1 MKNILAKRLTEI
13 QKKVIIN
20 DFVNGVTIDQLSKK
34 FSCTK
39 LTIVRNLKKNL
50 SESKYNTI
58 LKKNNGSQINSSEI
72 LITPNQLAS
81 DNKDNN
87 FLINDNKNFVENRSK
102 EIDNYELF
110 SDTTFMEI
118 APLDCEINNENQK
131 DLSSISISE
140 IDFPKIVYM
149 IVDSKIEL
157 EIKSLGDYPNW
168 QFLSQD
174 ELKRKTIEIYFD
186 LKIAKKF
193 CNREQKVIKV
203 PNTDVFRIVSPILIS
218 RGISRIVCP
227 DKLIA
232 L

>member
-1 MKNILAKRLTEI
+1 MAKRLTEI
-13 QKKVIIN
+13 QKKIIIN
-20 DFVNGVTIDQLSKK
+20 DFVNGVTVDQLAMK

-39 LTIVRNLKKNL
+39 VTIVRTLKKNL
-50 SESKYNTI
+50 SLSKYDSI
-58 LKKNNGSQINSSEI
+58 LKRKETSQINLSERI
-72 LITPNQLAS
+72 VTS
-81 DNKDNN
+81 DELVANKEE
-87 FLINDNKNFVENRSK
+87 NDDLRNEERNLVENRS
-102 EIDNYELF
+102 EEVDNYESY

-118 APLDCEINNENQK
+118 APLDYEINNETQK

-140 IDFPKIVYM
+140 IDFPKTVYM

-157 EIKSLGDYPNW
+157 EIKLLGDYPNW
-168 QFLSQD
+168 QFLSKD
-174 ELKRKTIEIYFD
+174 ELQRKTIEIYFD

>member
-1 MKNILAKRLTEI
+1 MAKRLTEI

-20 DFVNGVTIDQLSKK
+20 DFVNGLTIDQLSKK
-34 FSCTK
+34 FSCTR

-50 SESKYNTI
+50 TESKYNSI
-58 LKKNNGSQINSSEI
+58 LKKNKTSPINISERI
-72 LITPNQLAS
+72 ITPNKLS
-81 DNKDNN
+81 SNKEVNN
-87 FLINDNKNFVENRSK
+87 SLINEDKDFSENRSI
-102 EIDNYELF
+102 EIDNYESF

-118 APLDCEINNENQK
+118 APLDNVINIETQK

-140 IDFPKIVYM
+140 IIFPKIVYM

-157 EIKSLGDYPNW
+157 EIKLLGDHPNW

>member
-1 MKNILAKRLTEI
+1 LAKRLTEI
-13 QKKVIIN
+13 QKKGIIN
-20 DFVNGVTIDQLSKK
+20 DFVNGLTVDQLANK

-50 SESKYNTI
+50 SESKYDSI
-58 LKKNNGSQINSSEI
+58 IKKKERCQIKLSEEI
-72 LITPNQLAS
+72 ITS
-81 DNKDNN
+81 DKLVSNKDE
-87 FLINDNKNFVENRSK
+87 NDDLRNEEKNLVENRS
-102 EIDNYELF
+102 EEVDNYESY

-118 APLDCEINNENQK
+118 APLDYEINNETQK
-131 DLSSISISE
+131 DLSSVSISE

-157 EIKSLGDYPNW
+157 EIKLLGDYPNW
-168 QFLSQD
+168 QFLSKD

-203 PNTDVFRIVSPILIS
+203 PNTDVFKIVSPILIS

>member
-1 MKNILAKRLTEI
+1 MAKRLTEI
-13 QKKVIIN
+13 QKKIIIN
-20 DFVNGVTIDQLSKK
+20 DFVNGVTVDQLAMK

-39 LTIVRNLKKNL
+39 VTIVRTLKKNL
-50 SESKYNTI
+50 SLSKYDSI
-58 LKKNNGSQINSSEI
+58 LKRKETSQINLSERI
-72 LITPNQLAS
+72 VTS
-81 DNKDNN
+81 DELVANKEE
-87 FLINDNKNFVENRSK
+87 NDDLRNEERNLVENRS
-102 EIDNYELF
+102 EEVDNYESY

-118 APLDCEINNENQK
+118 APLDYEINNETQK
-131 DLSSISISE
+131 DLSSVSISE

-193 CNREQKVIKV
+193 CRREQKVIKV
-203 PNTDVFRIVSPILIS
+203 PNTDVFRVVSPILIS

>member
-1 MKNILAKRLTEI
+1 MAKRLTEI
-13 QKKVIIN
+13 QKKIIIN
-20 DFVNGVTIDQLSKK
+20 DFVNGVTVDQLAMN

-39 LTIVRNLKKNL
+39 VTIVRTLKKNL
-50 SESKYNTI
+50 SLSKYDSI
-58 LKKNNGSQINSSEI
+58 LKRKETSQINLSERI
-72 LITPNQLAS
+72 VTS
-81 DNKDNN
+81 DELVANKEE
-87 FLINDNKNFVENRSK
+87 NDDLRNEERNLVENRS
-102 EIDNYELF
+102 EEVDNYE
-110 SDTTFMEI
+110 SYSETTFMEI
-118 APLDCEINNENQK
+118 APLDYEINNETQK
-131 DLSSISISE
+131 DLSSVSISE

-193 CNREQKVIKV
+193 CRREQKVIKV
-203 PNTDVFRIVSPILIS
+203 PNTDVFRVVSPILIS

>member
-1 MKNILAKRLTEI
+1 M
-13 QKKVIIN
+13 VIID
-20 DFVNGVTIDQLSKK
+20 DFINGATIDELSVK

-50 SESKYNTI
+50 SENKYNSI
-58 LKKNNGSQINSSEI
+58 IKKNKNSKKSLSQIINN
-72 LITPNQLAS
+72 PKQLNAK
-81 DNKDNN
+81 NENN
-87 FLINDNKNFVENRSK
+87 DSINDNPNFVENRSK
-102 EIDNYELF
+102 QFDNYE
-110 SDTTFMEI
+110 SYSKETFIEI
-118 APLDCEINNENQK
+118 EPLDYEINNETQK
-131 DLSSISISE
+131 DLSSVSISE
-140 IDFPKIVYM
+140 INFPKIVYM

-157 EIKSLGDYPNW
+157 EIKLLGDYPNW

-193 CNREQKVIKV
+193 CNKEQKVIKV

-218 RGISRIVCP
+218 RGISRIVSP

>member
-1 MKNILAKRLTEI
+1 MAKRLTEI

-20 DFVNGVTIDQLSKK
+20 DFVNGVTVVQLSKK
-34 FSCTK
+34 FSCTT

-50 SESKYNTI
+50 SESKYNSI
-58 LKKNNGSQINSSEI
+58 LKKNKTSQINLTETK
-72 LITPNQLAS
+72 ITTNQLAS
-81 DNKDNN
+81 DSEENEI
-87 FLINDNKNFVENRSK
+87 LINEGANLVENRSK
-102 EIDNYELF
+102 EIDNYDPSLE
-110 SDTTFMEI
+110 TTFFEI
-118 APLDCEINNENQK
+118 APLDCEINNETQK

-149 IVDSKIEL
+149 IVNSKIEL
-157 EIKSLGDYPNW
+157 EIKLLGDYPNW
-168 QFLSQD
+168 QFLSED
-174 ELKRKTIEIYFD
+174 ELKRKVIEIYFD
-186 LKIAKKF
+186 LKVAKKF

-227 DKLIA
+227 DKLVA

>member
-1 MKNILAKRLTEI
+1 LAKRLTDL
-13 QKKVIIN
+13 QKKVII
-20 DFVNGVTIDQLSKK
+20 DEFSNGVTIDQLSKQ

-50 SESKYNTI
+50 SENKYNSL
-58 LKKNNGSQINSSEI
+58 LKKNNNSQISLSKTINNKKLVVNKKENNNSKNDDTN
-72 LITPNQLAS
+72 LI
-81 DNKDNN
+81 
-87 FLINDNKNFVENRSK
+87 ENPSK
-102 EIDNYELF
+102 QIDNYESYLE
-110 SDTTFMEI
+110 STFMEI
-118 APLDCEINNENQK
+118 APLDCEINNETQK
-131 DLSSISISE
+131 DLSSVSISE

-157 EIKSLGDYPNW
+157 EIKLLGDYPNW

-193 CNREQKVIKV
+193 CSKEQKVIKV
-203 PNTDVFRIVSPILIS
+203 PNTNVFKIVSPILIS
-218 RGISRIVCP
+218 KGISRIVSP

>member
-1 MKNILAKRLTEI
+1 MAKRLTEI
-13 QKKVIIN
+13 QKKIIIN
-20 DFVNGVTIDQLSKK
+20 DFVNGITVDQLAMQ
-34 FSCTK
+34 FSCAK
-39 LTIVRNLKKNL
+39 VTIVRTLKKNL
-50 SESKYNTI
+50 SLSKYDSI
-58 LKKNNGSQINSSEI
+58 LKKKETSQINLSERI
-72 LITPNQLAS
+72 VTS
-81 DNKDNN
+81 DELVANKEE
-87 FLINDNKNFVENRSK
+87 NDDLRNEERNLVENRS
-102 EIDNYELF
+102 EEVDNYKSYSE
-110 SDTTFMEI
+110 TTFMEI
-118 APLDCEINNENQK
+118 APLDYEINNETQK

-140 IDFPKIVYM
+140 IDFPKTVYM

-157 EIKSLGDYPNW
+157 EIKLLGDYPNW

-193 CNREQKVIKV
+193 CRREQKVIKV
-203 PNTDVFRIVSPILIS
+203 PNTDVFKIVSPILIS

>member
-1 MKNILAKRLTEI
+1 MAKRLTEI
-13 QKKVIIN
+13 QKKAIIN
-20 DFVNGVTIDQLSKK
+20 DFVNGLTIDQLSKK

-50 SESKYNTI
+50 SESKYNSI
-58 LKKNNGSQINSSEI
+58 FKKNNTSQINLSETI
-72 LITPNQLAS
+72 ITPNQLAL
-81 DNKDNN
+81 NKGENN
-87 FLINDNKNFVENRSK
+87 ILINEDINLLENKLE
-102 EIDNYELF
+102 EIDNYESF

-118 APLDCEINNENQK
+118 TPLDCEINNETQK

-157 EIKSLGDYPNW
+157 EIKLLGDYPNW
-168 QFLSQD
+168 QFLSRD

-193 CNREQKVIKV
+193 CNREQKVVKV

>member
-1 MKNILAKRLTEI
+1 MAKRLTEI

-20 DFVNGVTIDQLSKK
+20 DFVNGLTIDQLSIK

-39 LTIVRNLKKNL
+39 PTIVRNLKKNL
-50 SESKYNTI
+50 SISKYNSI
-58 LKKNNGSQINSSEI
+58 LKQNKTSQINLSKTI
-72 LITPNQLAS
+72 NMPNQLVP
-81 DNKDNN
+81 DNRENN
-87 FLINDNKNFVENRSK
+87 NLINENKNLLENRSK
-102 EIDNYELF
+102 EINNYDAY
-110 SDTTFMEI
+110 SDTSFMEI
-118 APLDCEINNENQK
+118 VPIDYEINNETQK
-131 DLSSISISE
+131 DLSSISITE
-140 IDFPKIVYM
+140 IDFPKIVYL
-149 IVDSKIEL
+149 IVDNKIEL
-157 EIKSLGDYPNW
+157 DIKSLGDYPNW

-174 ELKRKTIEIYFD
+174 ELKRKTIEIYYD

-218 RGISRIVCP
+218 RGISRIICP

>member
-1 MKNILAKRLTEI
+1 MAKRLTEF
-13 QKKVIIN
+13 QKEVIID
-20 DFVNGVTIDQLSKK
+20 DFVNGLTIDQLSKK

-50 SESKYNTI
+50 SENKYNSI
-58 LKKNNGSQINSSEI
+58 HKKNKNSQKSLSKITDNPI
-72 LITPNQLAS
+72 QLIANNEENKAS
-81 DNKDNN
+81 
-87 FLINDNKNFVENRSK
+87 INDDINFVENKSK
-102 EIDNYELF
+102 EIDNYESYLEA
-110 SDTTFMEI
+110 TFMEI
-118 APLDCEINNENQK
+118 EPLDYDIKNETQK

-157 EIKSLGDYPNW
+157 EIKLLGDYPNW

>member
-1 MKNILAKRLTEI
+1 MAKRLTEI

-20 DFVNGVTIDQLSKK
+20 DFVNGVTINQLSKR
-34 FSCTK
+34 FSCTT

-50 SESKYNTI
+50 SESKYNSI
-58 LKKNNGSQINSSEI
+58 LKKNKTSQINLTETK
-72 LITPNQLAS
+72 ITSNQLAS
-81 DNKDNN
+81 DGGEKDI
-87 FLINDNKNFVENRSK
+87 LINEGANLVENRSK
-102 EIDNYELF
+102 EIDNYDSFLE
-110 SDTTFMEI
+110 TTFFEI
-118 APLDCEINNENQK
+118 APLDYEINNETQK

-149 IVDSKIEL
+149 IVNSKIEL
-157 EIKSLGDYPNW
+157 EIKLLGDYPNW

-174 ELKRKTIEIYFD
+174 ELKRKVIEIYFD
-186 LKIAKKF
+186 LKVAKKF

-227 DKLIA
+227 DKLVA

>member
-1 MKNILAKRLTEI
+1 MAKRLTEI

-20 DFVNGVTIDQLSKK
+20 DFVNGETIDQLSKK
-34 FSCTK
+34 FSCSK

-50 SESKYNTI
+50 SEREYNTI
-58 LKKNNGSQINSSEI
+58 LKKNKAYQINSPEI
-72 LITPNQLAS
+72 IITPNKL
-81 DNKDNN
+81 DKDIETNN
-87 FLINDNKNFVENRSK
+87 TLKNEDSNFVENRFK
-102 EIDNYELF
+102 EIDNYDSF
-110 SDTTFMEI
+110 ADTTFMEI
-118 APLDCEINNENQK
+118 APLECEINNEKQK

-140 IDFPKIVYM
+140 INFPKIVYM

-157 EIKSLGDYPNW
+157 EIKLLGDYPNW

-193 CNREQKVIKV
+193 CNKEQKVIKV

-227 DKLIA
+227 DQLIA

>member
-1 MKNILAKRLTEI
+1 MAKRLTEI

-20 DFVNGVTIDQLSKK
+20 DFVNGLTIDQLSIK

-39 LTIVRNLKKNL
+39 PTIVRNLKKNL
-50 SESKYNTI
+50 SISKYNSI
-58 LKKNNGSQINSSEI
+58 LKQNKTSQINLSKTI
-72 LITPNQLAS
+72 NMPNQLVP
-81 DNKDNN
+81 DNRENN
-87 FLINDNKNFVENRSK
+87 NLINENKNLLENRSK
-102 EIDNYELF
+102 EINNYDAY
-110 SDTTFMEI
+110 SDTSFMEI
-118 APLDCEINNENQK
+118 VPIDYDINNETQK
-131 DLSSISISE
+131 DLSSISITE
-140 IDFPKIVYM
+140 IDFPKIVYL
-149 IVDSKIEL
+149 IVDNKIEL
-157 EIKSLGDYPNW
+157 DIKSLGDYPNW

-174 ELKRKTIEIYFD
+174 ELKRKTIEIYYD

-218 RGISRIVCP
+218 RGISRIICP

>member
-1 MKNILAKRLTEI
+1 MAKRLTEI

-20 DFVNGVTIDQLSKK
+20 DFVNGVTIDQLSMK

-50 SESKYNTI
+50 SESKYNSI
-58 LKKNNGSQINSSEI
+58 LKKNKISQINLSEAI
-72 LITPNQLAS
+72 VTS
-81 DNKDNN
+81 DKLVSNKNYNN
-87 FLINDNKNFVENRSK
+87 DSINKQANFVENRSK
-102 EIDNYELF
+102 EIDNYESY

-118 APLDCEINNENQK
+118 EPLDCEINNETQK
-131 DLSSISISE
+131 DLSSISITE

-157 EIKSLGDYPNW
+157 EIKLLGDYPNW
-168 QFLSQD
+168 QFLSED

-193 CNREQKVIKV
+193 CNREQKVLKV

-227 DKLIA
+227 DKLVA

>member
-1 MKNILAKRLTEI
+1 MAKRLTEI

-50 SESKYNTI
+50 TERKYNSI
-58 LKKNNGSQINSSEI
+58 LKKNKNSLINISERI
-72 LITPNQLAS
+72 ITPNQLAS
-81 DNKDNN
+81 NNLENNILVNEDTN
-87 FLINDNKNFVENRSK
+87 FLENRSI
-102 EIDNYELF
+102 EIDSNQTYSE
-110 SDTTFMEI
+110 TNFMEI
-118 APLDCEINNENQK
+118 APLDYDIDIEKQK
-131 DLSSISISE
+131 DLSSIPISE
-140 IDFPKIVYM
+140 IDLPKIVYM
-149 IVDSKIEL
+149 LVDNKIEL
-157 EIKSLGDYPNW
+157 EVKLLRDYPNW

-186 LKIAKKF
+186 LKIAKKI
-193 CNREQKVIKV
+193 CNKEQKIIKV
-203 PNTDVFRIVSPILIS
+203 PNTEVFRIVSPILIS
-218 RGISRIVCP
+218 RGISRIVSP

>member
-1 MKNILAKRLTEI
+1 MAKRLTEI

-20 DFVNGVTIDQLSKK
+20 DFVNGLTIDQLSKK
-34 FSCTK
+34 FSCTR

-50 SESKYNTI
+50 TESKYNSI
-58 LKKNNGSQINSSEI
+58 LKRNKTSPINISERI
-72 LITPNQLAS
+72 INPNQLS
-81 DNKDNN
+81 SNKEENN
-87 FLINDNKNFVENRSK
+87 ILINEDTDFPENKSV
-102 EIDNYELF
+102 EIDNYESF

-118 APLDCEINNENQK
+118 APLDSEINIETQK
-131 DLSSISISE
+131 DLSSISILE

-157 EIKSLGDYPNW
+157 EIKLLGDYPNW

-193 CNREQKVIKV
+193 CNREQKIIKV

>member
-1 MKNILAKRLTEI
+1 MAKRLSEF
-13 QKKVIIN
+13 QKVVIID
-20 DFVNGVTIDQLSKK
+20 DFINGATIDELSVK

-50 SESKYNTI
+50 SENKYNSI
-58 LKKNNGSQINSSEI
+58 IKKNKNSKKSLSQIINN
-72 LITPNQLAS
+72 PKQLNAK
-81 DNKDNN
+81 NENN
-87 FLINDNKNFVENRSK
+87 DSINYNPNFVENRSK
-102 EIDNYELF
+102 QFDNYE
-110 SDTTFMEI
+110 SYSKETFIEI
-118 APLDCEINNENQK
+118 EPLDYEINNETQK
-131 DLSSISISE
+131 DLSSVSISE
-140 IDFPKIVYM
+140 INFPKIVYM

-157 EIKSLGDYPNW
+157 EIKLLGDYPNW

-193 CNREQKVIKV
+193 CNKEQKVIKV

-218 RGISRIVCP
+218 RGISRIVSP

>member
-1 MKNILAKRLTEI
+1 MAKRLTEI

-20 DFVNGVTIDQLSKK
+20 DFLNGLTIDQLSKK

-50 SESKYNTI
+50 SESKYNSI
-58 LKKNNGSQINSSEI
+58 LKKNKISEI
-72 LITPNQLAS
+72 NLSETKIITNQLPS
-81 DNKDNN
+81 NSEENN
-87 FLINDNKNFVENRSK
+87 IFLNEDANILENRSK
-102 EIDNYELF
+102 EIDNYESFL
-110 SDTTFMEI
+110 DKTFMEI
-118 APLDCEINNENQK
+118 APLDYEINSETQK

-157 EIKSLGDYPNW
+157 EIKLLGDYPNW

-227 DKLIA
+227 DKLVA

>member
-20 DFVNGVTIDQLSKK
+20 DFVNGVTIDQLSKR

-39 LTIVRNLKKNL
+39 ITIVRNLKKNL
-50 SESKYNTI
+50 SESKYNSI
-58 LKKNNGSQINSSEI
+58 LKINENSPIKISETT
-72 LITPNQLAS
+72 ITPNQLAS
-81 DNKDNN
+81 NQEKNI
-87 FLINDNKNFVENRSK
+87 LINEEKNLIENKSI
-102 EIDNYELF
+102 EIDNYESF
-110 SDTTFMEI
+110 SDATFMEI
-118 APLDCEINNENQK
+118 APLDCEINNETQK

-157 EIKSLGDYPNW
+157 EIKLLGNYPNW
-168 QFLSQD
+168 QFLSKD
-174 ELKRKTIEIYFD
+174 ELKRKTIEIYYD

-193 CNREQKVIKV
+193 CNKEQKVVKV

>member
-1 MKNILAKRLTEI
+1 LAKRLTEI
-13 QKKVIIN
+13 QKKIIIN
-20 DFVNGVTIDQLSKK
+20 DFVNGVTVDQLAMN

-39 LTIVRNLKKNL
+39 VTIVRTLKKNL
-50 SESKYNTI
+50 SLSKYDSI
-58 LKKNNGSQINSSEI
+58 LKRKETSQINLSERI
-72 LITPNQLAS
+72 VTS
-81 DNKDNN
+81 DELVANKEE
-87 FLINDNKNFVENRSK
+87 NDDLRNEERNLVENRS
-102 EIDNYELF
+102 EEVDNYE
-110 SDTTFMEI
+110 SYSETTFMEI
-118 APLDCEINNENQK
+118 APLDYEINNETQK
-131 DLSSISISE
+131 DLSSVSISE

-193 CNREQKVIKV
+193 CRREQKVIKV
-203 PNTDVFRIVSPILIS
+203 PNTDVFRVVSPILIS